1 MKTLDVATAADWR
14 AWLAEH
20 HDRENEI
27 WLVYRKKHTGR
38 PTLDY
43 GVSVEEALC
52 WGWVDNLIR
61 RLDDDR
67 FARKFTPR
75 KPGSKWSPSNKTRI
89 TKLEREGR
97 MAPPGQALVDQARA
111 DGSWDAPDR
120 PVIPTEPTPDFAT
133 ALAEHPTAR
142 AFFDGLTPAQRKQYI
157 GWIAVAK
164 RPATRERRIT
174 ESIAKLERREK
185 LGMV

>member
-1 MKTLDVATAADWR
+1 MTTLDVATAAEWR

-20 HDRENEI
+20 HGSESEI
-27 WLVYRKKHTGR
+27 WLVYYKKHTGR

-52 WGWVDNLIR
+52 YGWVDNLIR
-61 RLDDDR
+61 RFDDDR

-75 KPGSKWSPSNKTRI
+75 KPGSKWSPSNKQRI
-89 TKLEREGR
+89 AKLEAEGR
-97 MAPPGQALVDQARA
+97 MAPPGQALVDAARL

-120 PVIPTEPTPDFAT
+120 PEIPTGPTPEFAT
-133 ALAEHPTAR
+133 ALAEHPEAKT
-142 AFFDGLTPAQRKQYI
+142 FFDTLTPAQRKQYI
-157 GWIAVAK
+157 GWIATAK

-174 ESIAKLERREK
+174 ESISRLERGEK